1 MSTLSRP
8 ELGRISLKITL
19 IKTSL
24 LPLALKM
31 LKLAEIP
38 TQTLNLLCYK
48 GLHKSVSVSVD
59 YACSIEL
66 SIKSKSVIYQNF
78 VLSW

>member
-1 MSTLSRP
+1 
-8 ELGRISLKITL
+8 
-19 IKTSL
+19 
-24 LPLALKM
+24 M